1 MRTVRAIHRSV
12 AAAVTGA
19 LIVAGGISVA
29 SGDAGATGS
38 QVVIDTF
45 NPFSGPDNQFGFYE
59 FAGCPPAAY
68 WINKAGGILGHNL
81 KCGTV
86 DTRGDPAD
94 AVLAAQQ
101 MLASTTNLVGVLGPS
116 SDEDTATVPIINSA
130 KVTMFDNGG
139 TIALADSNYQYFWRT
154 LPADNVS
161 GYALALWAHMKG
173 YKRAAAIFANDV
185 SAQGNEPGVVK
196 GFAALGGQLVANLS
210 VTPDQ
215 SSYETELQRVISAH
229 PQVIFTE
236 SDPQTAGV
244 LFSELKQAGD
254 LVPIIGTAGD
264 VGPDFNKAFIAAIG
278 KKDFQKYFSIV
289 YPYAPTAG
297 PAWTAYDQG
306 LLHAKGEYKDPAQF
320 ANNAY
325 TMAPYDDVITMALA
339 MTAAHSTK
347 PSVYNNFIINV
358 TKPRQGAVVVHTYA
372 EGVAALKSGK
382 QIQYVGA
389 SGAFPFNAH
398 HSSPGIYADVLPSHG
413 NQLVATIPTQ
423 TLSQLVEH

>member
-1 MRTVRAIHRSV
+1 MRTAQAIRRNAIV
-12 AAAVTGA
+12 AVTGVLLA
-19 LIVAGGISVA
+19 AGGMGVGS
-29 SGDAGATGS
+29 SGAGASGS
-38 QVVIDTF
+38 QVVINTF

-68 WINKAGGILGHNL
+68 WINKSGGILGHEL

-101 MLASTTNLVGVLGPS
+101 MLASTPNLVGVLGPS

-130 KVTMFDNGG
+130 KITMFDNGG
-139 TIALADSNYQYFWRT
+139 TVALANTKYQYFWRT

-185 SAQGNEPGVVK
+185 SAQGNDPGVVK
-196 GFAALGGQLVANLS
+196 GFAALGGQLVSNLS

-236 SDPQTAGV
+236 SDPQTADV

-264 VGPDFNKAFIAAIG
+264 VGPDFNKALTAAIG

-289 YPYAPTAG
+289 YPYAPTSGA
-297 PAWTAYDQG
+297 AWTAYDQG
-306 LLHAKGEYKDPAQF
+306 LLHAKGEYKNPAQF

-325 TMAPYDDVITMALA
+325 TMAPYDNVITMALA
-339 MTAAHSTK
+339 MTAAHSTT
-347 PSVYNNFIINV
+347 PSVYNSFITSV
-358 TKPRQGAVVVHTYA
+358 TKPRPGAVVVHTYA
-372 EGVAALKSGK
+372 DGVAALKSGK
-382 QIQYVGA
+382 HIQYIGA
-389 SGAFPFNAH
+389 SGAFPFNVH
-398 HSSPGIYADVLPSHG
+398 HSSPGIYADVLAANN
-413 NQLVATIPTQ
+413 NQLVGTIPTQ
-423 TLSQLVEH
+423 TLSKLTQQ